1 MRHFLLIL
9 LFLCF
14 SLPSMGQKR
23 DSLLYCAYMEN
34 SLAQLE
40 QFFDNWSAETPAVSD
55 SALKRL
61 NDTIQN
67 VYLVYRSFYNPT
79 DTNKTGGAKWV
90 TAAYS
95 KVKYLLLQDKISYGF
110 VKTLDRDIVLQ
121 NQLNRFAKGD
131 TARLRALSDQYKGK
145 NKRLERDFLYWP
157 AANNYTQLTGFRPQ
171 LEIDKPV
178 AVVLTADYEHLLNA
192 FLGSK
197 KYKPETGSIVLPAG
211 SERESRRRQAF
222 LENDIKIWSGQ
233 WDFYWQFDSF
243 PHVDR
248 ITFDENF
255 GHAVV
260 DYRMDYEGGYGYL
273 KKINGVWT
281 VIEVRSVW
289 IK

>member
-1 MRHFLLIL
+1 
-9 LFLCF
+9 
-14 SLPSMGQKR
+14 
-23 DSLLYCAYMEN
+23 MEN
-34 SLAQLE
+34 SPAQLE
-40 QFFDNWSAETPAVSD
+40 QFFDNWSAETPLVSD
-55 SALKRL
+55 SALGCL

-67 VYLVYRSFYNPT
+67 VHLVYRSFYNPT

-95 KVKYLLLQDKISYGF
+95 KVKYLLLQDEISYGF
-110 VKTLDRDIVLQ
+110 VKTLDKETVLQ
-121 NQLNRFAKGD
+121 NRLKQFAKGD
-131 TARLRALSDQYKGK
+131 TARLRTLLDQYKGK
-145 NKRLERDFLYWP
+145 KRRLEMDFLHWP
-157 AANNYTQLTGFRPQ
+157 GANHYTQLTGFRPQ
-171 LEIDKPV
+171 LEIDKPI

-197 KYKPETGSIVLPAG
+197 RYKPGTGSIMLPAE
-211 SERESRRRQAF
+211 SERESRRRKAF

-233 WDFYWQFDSF
+233 WDFYWQFASL

-255 GHAVV
+255 EHAVV

-273 KKINGVWT
+273 KKVNGAWE

-289 IK
+289 IR